1 MKRLILVSLILSASI
16 AAQNSVAV
24 SQQLQEAVS
33 QGHHLGSEANG
44 ADAVRAA
51 LDQGLDVNAQD
62 AHGWTALHSAA
73 FEGLPS
79 VVKLLLER
87 GADPRLTTID
97 GETPLLLAA
106 GNFIVKKKAELVPER
121 GFGPEMATYQL
132 AAPGRIVEM
141 LLASGADP
149 NVADAAGKTPL
160 MAASMQGWSSVVM
173 QLLDEGA
180 DVDAS
185 DAEGR
190 STMDYL
196 ATDDANT
203 RAVLAQAGAPAGSG
217 RSGRVACDIQIRL
230 AAEGFYTAPI
240 DCLLGTGSREG
251 LKRFQASAGLEE
263 TGEPDAETLA
273 ALGVER

>member
-1 MKRLILVSLILSASI
+1 MKRLVLAGLILASVA
-16 AAQNSVAV
+16 AAQDAVAV

-44 ADAVRAA
+44 LDAVRAA
-51 LDQGLDVNAQD
+51 LNRGLDVNAQD
-62 AHGWTALHSAA
+62 AHGWTVLHMAA

-79 VVKLLLER
+79 VVELLLER
-87 GADPRLTTID
+87 GADPGLKNDD

-132 AAPGRIVEM
+132 AVPGRIVEM
-141 LLASGADP
+141 LMAKGADP

-160 MAASMQGWSSVVM
+160 MAASMQGWNSVATR
-173 QLLDEGA
+173 LLDGGA
-180 DVDAS
+180 DVDAR

-190 STMDYL
+190 SATDYL
-196 ATDDANT
+196 AANDEHT
-203 RAVLAQAGAPAGSG
+203 RAVLARAGAPAGSG
-217 RSGRVACDIQIRL
+217 RSGRVACDVQIRL
-230 AAEGFYTAPI
+230 SAEGFYDAPI
-240 DCLLGTGSREG
+240 DCLLGSGSREG
-251 LKRFQASAGLEE
+251 LKEFQASAGLEE

-273 ALGVER
+273 ALGVRR